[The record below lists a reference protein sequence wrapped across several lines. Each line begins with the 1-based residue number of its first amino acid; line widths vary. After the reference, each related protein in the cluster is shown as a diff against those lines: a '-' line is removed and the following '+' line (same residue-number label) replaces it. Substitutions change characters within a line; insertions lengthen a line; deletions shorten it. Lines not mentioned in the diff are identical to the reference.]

1 LVVTKA
7 IRASL
12 GKIEQGAPRVG
23 RILARTVRTG
33 TFCAYRPD
41 PDAPVEW
48 AL

>member
-1 LVVTKA
+1 VVTKA

-41 PDAPVEW
+41 PDAPIDW
-48 AL
+48 SL